1 MRVRQKECCW
11 CEKHVSQQPYLM
23 ASERNV
29 LSRLLVS
36 SDGRY
41 MKTPHHARQRDG
53 ELWSAMLLC
62 YKAKAS

>member
-1 MRVRQKECCW
+1 
-11 CEKHVSQQPYLM
+11 M
-23 ASERNV
+23 ASERNI

-41 MKTPHHARQRDG
+41 MKTPRHAVWRDG

-62 YKAKAS
+62 CKAKAS